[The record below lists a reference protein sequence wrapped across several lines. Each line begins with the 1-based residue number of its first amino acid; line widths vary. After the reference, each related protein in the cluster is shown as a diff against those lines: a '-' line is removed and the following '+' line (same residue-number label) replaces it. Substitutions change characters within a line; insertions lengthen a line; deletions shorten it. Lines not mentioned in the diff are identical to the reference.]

1 MLDRAVS
8 DRAQSVLLTALV
20 STPSRKRRG
29 REHSRFGIRL
39 RELRRDRHLTQKQL
53 AKRLGTDASYVARL
67 ETGKIESPGL
77 ESLRRIAE
85 ALDVPVSALT
95 GETGKG
101 ADVVKA
107 ISTYEGLD
115 DEAKRTLIRMFH
127 ALDESKE

>member
-8 DRAQSVLLTALV
+8 EQARNVLVT
-20 STPSRKRRG
+20 TPMPPRKRRNQ
-29 REHSRFGIRL
+29 REHATFGERL
-39 RELRRDRHLTQKQL
+39 RRLRRDRHLTQVQL

-85 ALDVPVSALT
+85 ALDVPVSTLT
-95 GETGKG
+95 GEMGKG
-101 ADVVKA
+101 GDVERA
-107 ISTYEGLD
+107 IMSYSGLD
-115 DEAKRTLIRMFH
+115 EEAKRTLIRMFR

>member
-1 MLDRAVS
+1 M
-8 DRAQSVLLTALV
+8 
-20 STPSRKRRG
+20 
-29 REHSRFGIRL
+29 
-39 RELRRDRHLTQKQL
+39 RRDRHLTQVQL
-53 AKRLGTDASYVARL
+53 AKRIGTDASYVARL
-67 ETGKIESPGL
+67 ETGKIGSPGL

-85 ALDVPVSALT
+85 ALEVPVSALT

-115 DEAKRTLIRMFH
+115 EEAKRTLIRMFH